1 MANRKKTTYPTL
13 PATATALSKLTQLH
27 IVSFDNP
34 YPPNY
39 GGVIDVY
46 YKIKALHEAGIKIT
60 LHAFEY
66 GRPPATELNRLC
78 EQVIYYPRRSF
89 VNPFIGKLPYIVNTR
104 NSDALLYNL
113 KQNEAPILFEGLHT
127 CFFLNHPDLK
137 NRLKMVRMHNI
148 EHDYYANL
156 QEVENNIFKKIFFR
170 REAARLKVFED
181 VLHHAQLIFAI
192 SENDKTYLEKL
203 YKQVHHITAFHSNDW
218 VTAQPGTGNF
228 ACYHGKLSVGENDEA
243 ARFLAASV
251 FTKTDFP
258 LQIAGDKPSRELK
271 KACAMRTNISLFE
284 QLNTEQISQK
294 IQDAQINVLPTFQAT
309 GIKLKL
315 INVLFQGRHVVV
327 NKPMVANTGLEELCH
342 VAEHATD
349 FVEIIE
355 ALRNKPFT
363 REEVQKRETVLV
375 ERFSNAQHARRLIGL
390 AEGY

>member
-1 MANRKKTTYPTL
+1 MPNITH
-13 PATATALSKLTQLH
+13 LH

-46 YKIKALHEAGIKIT
+46 YKLKALHEAGVRIT
-60 LHAFEY
+60 LHTFEY
-66 GRPPATELNRLC
+66 GRQPSAVLNELC
-78 EQVIYYPRRSF
+78 SKVYYYPRKKW
-89 VNPFIGKLPYIVNTR
+89 VNPYTSNLPYIVQTR
-104 NSDALLYNL
+104 NRHSLLQNL
-113 KQNEAPILFEGLHT
+113 LLDDAPILFEGLHT

-192 SENDKTYLEKL
+192 SENDKNYLQQHF
-203 YKQVHHITAFHSNDW
+203 KQVHHITAFHSNEQI
-218 VTAQPGTGNF
+218 TAQTGAGSF

-243 ARFLAASV
+243 ARFLASSV
-251 FTKTDFP
+251 FSKTDFQ
-258 LQIAGDKPSRELK
+258 LHIAGDKPSGELK
-271 KACAMRTNISLFE
+271 KMCMLYPNITLFE
-284 QLNTEQISQK
+284 CLNTEQISKK
-294 IQDAQINVLPTFQAT
+294 IQDAHINVLPTFQAT

-315 INVLFQGRHVVV
+315 INVLFQGRHVIV

-342 VAEHATD
+342 LAATAEEMVRLID
-349 FVEIIE
+349 E
-355 ALRNKPFT
+355 LKNKPFT
-363 REEVQKRETVLV
+363 AEEIKRREKLLV
-375 ERFSNAQHARRLIGL
+375 ERFSNAQNARRLIDL
-390 AEGY
+390 VKSY